1 VIDWALIALVALLV
15 WGATVDTSATT
26 VSVWK
31 FLTLPAIATGILLVY
46 GSALESMRGATL
58 GKLFVGVRARML
70 HGGRCTAS
78 SAALRNLS
86 KAVVGSATVL
96 FPSGAASI
104 VHWLQTRGT
113 FAASTP
119 IWSRVVPLLLVGPVC
134 LLITFAFMMR
144 SPLRQR
150 LGDRLS
156 GTVVVRRRAAY
167 AAPPVETAMPASPSP
182 AD

>member
-1 VIDWALIALVALLV
+1 VLVALVALLA

-26 VSVWK
+26 VSVWH
-31 FLTLPAIATGILLVY
+31 FLTLPAIVAGVLFFY
-46 GSALESMRGATL
+46 GSALESLRGATL
-58 GKLFVGVRARML
+58 GKLLVGTRARML
-70 HGGRCTAS
+70 GGGRCTVG
-78 SAALRNLS
+78 SAALRNVS
-86 KAVVGSATVL
+86 KAVAGSATVM
-96 FPSGAASI
+96 FAFGVASV

-113 FAASTP
+113 FGASTP
-119 IWSRVVPLLLVGPVC
+119 IWSRVVPLLLAGPVC
-134 LLITFAFMMR
+134 LLITLAFMVT

-167 AAPPVETAMPASPSP
+167 AAAPVETARPASPSQ

>member
-1 VIDWALIALVALLV
+1 VIDWVLIALVALLV
-15 WGATVDTSATT
+15 WGTTVDTSATT
-26 VSVWK
+26 VSVGK
-31 FLTLPAIATGILLVY
+31 FLTLPAIAAGMLLVY
-46 GSALESMRGATL
+46 GSALESVRGATL
-58 GKLFVGVRARML
+58 GKLLVGVRARML
-70 HGGRCTAS
+70 DGGRCTAG
-78 SAALRNLS
+78 SAVLRNLS

-96 FPSGAASI
+96 FPSGVASV

-113 FAASTP
+113 FGASTP
-119 IWSRVVPLLLVGPVC
+119 IWSRVVPLLLAGPVC
-134 LLITFAFMMR
+134 LLITFAFMMG

-167 AAPPVETAMPASPSP
+167 PAAAVETARPASPSP